1 VLLFLK
7 LVRGS
12 FEFEFEFES
21 VALQGGTFT
30 QFSCCSRIVTMGR
43 ALAKDG
49 FTRPI

>member
-1 VLLFLK
+1 MLLFLK

-12 FEFEFEFES
+12 FEFEFES

-30 QFSCCSRIVTMGR
+30 QFSCSSRIVTMGR
-43 ALAKDG
+43 AVAKDG